1 MMATLEE
8 ITEGMRDRVGED
20 SGLDATLKFDFGDD
34 GVVFVDGASSPNTV
48 SNEDKDADC
57 TMKISKENFLAMV
70 NGDLDG
76 TTAFMMGKL
85 KIEGNMGVAMKLQS
99 VLRG

>member
-1 MMATLEE
+1 MATLEE
-8 ITEGMRDRVGED
+8 ITEGMRDRVGDD

-34 GVVFVDGASSPNTV
+34 GVIFLDGASTPNTV
-48 SNEDKDADC
+48 TNEDKDADC

>member
-1 MMATLEE
+1 MATLEE
-8 ITEGMRDRVGED
+8 ITEGMRNRVGDD

-34 GVVFVDGASSPNTV
+34 GVIYLDGSSTPNTV
-48 SNEDKDADC
+48 TNEDKDADC

-70 NGDLDG
+70 GGELDG

-99 VLRG
+99 VLNS

>member
-1 MMATLEE
+1 MATLEE
-8 ITEGMRDRVGED
+8 ITEGMRDRVGDD

-34 GVVFVDGASSPNTV
+34 GVIFVDGASTPNTV
-48 SNEDKDADC
+48 TNEDKDADC
-57 TMKISKENFLAMV
+57 TMKITKENFLAMV

>member
-1 MMATLEE
+1 MATLEE
-8 ITEGMRDRVGED
+8 ITEGMRDRVGDD

-34 GVVFVDGASSPNTV
+34 GVIFLDGASSPNTV

-99 VLRG
+99 VLKG

>member
-1 MMATLEE
+1 MATLEE
-8 ITEGMRDRVGED
+8 ITEGMRQRVGDD

-34 GVVFVDGASSPNTV
+34 GVIYVDGESTPNTV

-57 TMKISKENFLAMV
+57 TMKISKENFLKMV
-70 NGDLDG
+70 NGELDG

-99 VLRG
+99 VLK